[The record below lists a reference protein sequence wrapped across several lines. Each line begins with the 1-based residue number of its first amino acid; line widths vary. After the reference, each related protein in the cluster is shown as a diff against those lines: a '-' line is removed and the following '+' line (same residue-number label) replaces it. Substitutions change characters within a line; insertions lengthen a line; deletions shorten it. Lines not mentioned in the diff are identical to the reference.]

1 MYINANGN
9 NTTICSRYSFVNV
22 MLRLKIHNHNHVQS
36 NIIKII
42 FLPSP
47 NKTLFGSEN
56 VAGLI
61 ILTVLVSTKKEL
73 LFLFGEKV
81 AGLMTN
87 AFLRPLATVPSVDFV
102 GEKTAGFIKVPVFF
116 KALFKENT
124 GSEGSEWY
132 LVL

>member
-1 MYINANGN
+1 
-9 NTTICSRYSFVNV
+9 
-22 MLRLKIHNHNHVQS
+22 MLQLKIHNHNHVQC
-36 NIIKII
+36 NIINII

-61 ILTVLVSTKKEL
+61 ILTVLVSSNKEL

-81 AGLMTN
+81 AGLMTVV
-87 AFLRPLATVPSVDFV
+87 FLRPLATVPSVDFV
-102 GEKTAGFIKVPVFF
+102 GEKTAGLIKVPVFF